1 MVLAKTKKMTTY
13 DQYLKGVLQQ
23 IDDSHTLLSN
33 LQDKPGDLEIIKK
46 DLAKITGLLQAMA
59 NKIETNKQEFSDY
72 QYMLSSIRFFLE
84 NHDFFKEINTMS
96 LLYSDD
102 PMRLKHLRLTVL
114 DALDEKNLI
123 GHIKA
128 VLKDTN

>member
-1 MVLAKTKKMTTY
+1 MVLAKTKKMVTY

-23 IDDSHTLLSN
+23 IDDSHRLISN

-84 NHDFFKEINTMS
+84 NHDFFKEISTMS

-102 PMRLKHLRLTVL
+102 PMRLKHLRLTIL

>member
-1 MVLAKTKKMTTY
+1 MVLAKTKKMVTY

-23 IDDSHTLLSN
+23 VDDSHTLLSN

-102 PMRLKHLRLTVL
+102 PMRLKHLRLTIL
-114 DALDEKNLI
+114 DALGEKNLI